1 MMKWLRDK
9 VMWLRLTIIRCFLS
23 RKKQESVAFVKGEFL
38 QMKFQ
43 KKKLFTDIFDRKLI
57 DTEEGSVKQYGGL

>member
-1 MMKWLRDK
+1 
-9 VMWLRLTIIRCFLS
+9 
-23 RKKQESVAFVKGEFL
+23 
-38 QMKFQ
+38 MKFQ